1 MKVGRRILRAALVAG
16 SALGL
21 TAGGSVLA
29 VASGPVAQAATACAA
44 AWSSTAV
51 YTAGNQASENGINYT
66 ANWWTQGNDP
76 ATNNGGS
83 GSGQPWTSNGACTG
97 GSSGGGGGGGGT
109 GTGTGSVSGLL
120 FSPYKDV
127 TINMNWNTD
136 EMQSAVEGSDLP
148 VVGSNSLVSE
158 YIPKLPAITLAF
170 ATGTCGS
177 ETWGGVSGADWAAEN
192 IPQLQNANLDY
203 VVSTGGEA
211 GTFSCDSTAG
221 MDAFIARYASP
232 NLVGMDFD
240 IEGGQ
245 TESQIQGLVDAA
257 AGIVNHYRRRP
268 GQWTVSSELSM
279 DLSLDG
285 AGDLDGPVL
294 ATAHALGPLGA
305 TSLGIC
311 ELTYRNRVIGGG
323 TVRSFFIDAEDVVP
337 QLRLETLRRSGE
349 TTFADLTAVHVVD
362 HDSGPV
368 LAQRVDGN
376 LNNDI
381 DIVHGGVAAAGLE
394 LAASAALNRDRSDGL
409 LQTASLRVN
418 FLRPF
423 FAGSAS
429 RYEGT
434 PLRVGRN
441 TGVGDAQA
449 IGDDGKVAITA
460 RITSY
465 R

>member
-1 MKVGRRILRAALVAG
+1 MTQVDKHTNEHDLETPDSIQVRFGICYVESRPAEAVAAL
-16 SALGL
+16 SM
-21 TAGGSVLA
+21 
-29 VASGPVAQAATACAA
+29 PMERFR
-44 AWSSTAV
+44 
-51 YTAGNQASENGINYT
+51 N
-66 ANWWTQGNDP
+66 P
-76 ATNNGGS
+76 
-83 GSGQPWTSNGACTG
+83 
-97 GSSGGGGGGGGT
+97 
-109 GTGTGSVSGLL
+109 
-120 FSPYKDV
+120 F
-127 TINMNWNTD
+127 
-136 EMQSAVEGSDLP
+136 
-148 VVGSNSLVSE
+148 
-158 YIPKLPAITLAF
+158 
-170 ATGTCGS
+170 
-177 ETWGGVSGADWAAEN
+177 SGA
-192 IPQLQNANLDY
+192 P
-203 VVSTGGEA
+203 T
-211 GTFSCDSTAG
+211 
-221 MDAFIARYASP
+221 
-232 NLVGMDFD
+232 VGPLA
-240 IEGGQ
+240 I
-245 TESQIQGLVDAA
+245 LVDAA

-285 AGDLDGPVL
+285 VGDLDGPVL

-311 ELTYRNRVIGGG
+311 TLTYRGMVIGGG

-337 QLRLETLRRSGE
+337 QRRSETLRRSAE
-349 TTFADLTAVHVVD
+349 TMFADLIAVHVVD
-362 HDSGPV
+362 RDCGPV

-394 LAASAALNRDRSDGL
+394 LAASAAVNQDRTDDL

-441 TGVGDAQA
+441 TGVGNAQA

-460 RITSY
+460 RVTAY

>member
-1 MKVGRRILRAALVAG
+1 MTGVDKRTNEHDLETPDSIQVRFGISYVESRPAEAVAAL
-16 SALGL
+16 SM
-21 TAGGSVLA
+21 
-29 VASGPVAQAATACAA
+29 PMERFRNPC
-44 AWSSTAV
+44 
-51 YTAGNQASENGINYT
+51 
-66 ANWWTQGNDP
+66 
-76 ATNNGGS
+76 
-83 GSGQPWTSNGACTG
+83 NGAPT
-97 GSSGGGGGGGGT
+97 
-109 GTGTGSVSGLL
+109 
-120 FSPYKDV
+120 
-127 TINMNWNTD
+127 
-136 EMQSAVEGSDLP
+136 
-148 VVGSNSLVSE
+148 VGPL
-158 YIPKLPAITLAF
+158 AI
-170 ATGTCGS
+170 
-177 ETWGGVSGADWAAEN
+177 
-192 IPQLQNANLDY
+192 
-203 VVSTGGEA
+203 
-211 GTFSCDSTAG
+211 
-221 MDAFIARYASP
+221 
-232 NLVGMDFD
+232 
-240 IEGGQ
+240 
-245 TESQIQGLVDAA
+245 LVDAA

-285 AGDLDGPVL
+285 VGHLDGPVL
-294 ATAHALGPLGA
+294 ATARAFGPLGA

-311 ELTYRNRVIGGG
+311 TLTYRRMVIGGG

-337 QLRLETLRRSGE
+337 QRRSETLRRSAE

-362 HDSGPV
+362 RDCGPV
-368 LAQRVDGN
+368 LAQHVDGN

-394 LAASAALNRDRSDGL
+394 LAASAAVNQDRTDDL

-423 FAGSAS
+423 FAGSES

-460 RITSY
+460 RVTAY

>member
-1 MKVGRRILRAALVAG
+1 MTQVDKHTNEHDLETPDSIQVRFGIAYVESRPAEAVAAL
-16 SALGL
+16 SM
-21 TAGGSVLA
+21 
-29 VASGPVAQAATACAA
+29 PMDRFR
-44 AWSSTAV
+44 
-51 YTAGNQASENGINYT
+51 N
-66 ANWWTQGNDP
+66 P
-76 ATNNGGS
+76 F
-83 GSGQPWTSNGACTG
+83 NGAPT
-97 GSSGGGGGGGGT
+97 
-109 GTGTGSVSGLL
+109 
-120 FSPYKDV
+120 
-127 TINMNWNTD
+127 
-136 EMQSAVEGSDLP
+136 
-148 VVGSNSLVSE
+148 VGPL
-158 YIPKLPAITLAF
+158 AI
-170 ATGTCGS
+170 
-177 ETWGGVSGADWAAEN
+177 
-192 IPQLQNANLDY
+192 
-203 VVSTGGEA
+203 
-211 GTFSCDSTAG
+211 
-221 MDAFIARYASP
+221 
-232 NLVGMDFD
+232 
-240 IEGGQ
+240 
-245 TESQIQGLVDAA
+245 LVDAA

-285 AGDLDGPVL
+285 VGHLDGPVL
-294 ATAHALGPLGA
+294 ATAHAFGPLGA

-311 ELTYRNRVIGGG
+311 TMTYRGTVIGGG

-337 QLRLETLRRSGE
+337 QRRSETLRRSAE

-362 HDSGPV
+362 RDCGPV

-394 LAASAALNRDRSDGL
+394 LAASAAVNQDRTDDL

-423 FAGSAS
+423 FAGTGS

-441 TGVGDAQA
+441 TAVGDAQA

-460 RITSY
+460 RVTAY

>member
-1 MKVGRRILRAALVAG
+1 MTQVDKQTNEHDLETPDSIQVRFGIAYVESRPAEAVAAL
-16 SALGL
+16 SM
-21 TAGGSVLA
+21 
-29 VASGPVAQAATACAA
+29 PMDRFR
-44 AWSSTAV
+44 
-51 YTAGNQASENGINYT
+51 N
-66 ANWWTQGNDP
+66 P
-76 ATNNGGS
+76 F
-83 GSGQPWTSNGACTG
+83 NGAPT
-97 GSSGGGGGGGGT
+97 
-109 GTGTGSVSGLL
+109 
-120 FSPYKDV
+120 
-127 TINMNWNTD
+127 
-136 EMQSAVEGSDLP
+136 
-148 VVGSNSLVSE
+148 VGPL
-158 YIPKLPAITLAF
+158 AI
-170 ATGTCGS
+170 
-177 ETWGGVSGADWAAEN
+177 
-192 IPQLQNANLDY
+192 
-203 VVSTGGEA
+203 
-211 GTFSCDSTAG
+211 
-221 MDAFIARYASP
+221 
-232 NLVGMDFD
+232 
-240 IEGGQ
+240 
-245 TESQIQGLVDAA
+245 LVDAA

-285 AGDLDGPVL
+285 VGHLDGPVL
-294 ATAHALGPLGA
+294 ATAHAFGPLGA

-311 ELTYRNRVIGGG
+311 TLTYRGMVIGGG

-337 QLRLETLRRSGE
+337 QRRSETLRRSAE
-349 TTFADLTAVHVVD
+349 TTFADLIAAHVVD
-362 HDSGPV
+362 RDPGPV

-394 LAASAALNRDRSDGL
+394 LAASAAVNRDRANSL

-441 TGVGDAQA
+441 TAVSDAQA

-460 RITSY
+460 RVTAY